1 MKNNW
6 QKVKLGDIC
15 GYSRS
20 RIPISEV
27 NLHNYVSTEN
37 LLKERGGK
45 IIAGKIPEQSNFYEY
60 NKGCTLV
67 SNIRPYFKKI
77 WFADIRGGCSND
89 VLVYTPN
96 KGINDKWLYYLLSQD
111 SFFDFVMSGAK
122 GTKMP
127 RGDKSQ
133 IMKFSVALPP
143 LDEQKKIAEIL
154 SALDDKIELNNKI
167 NRNLE
172 AQAQAIF
179 KSWFIDFEPF
189 GGSRPKR
196 WKIGNLLD
204 IATYLNGI
212 SMQKYKPGK
221 GISFLPVLK
230 IRELRQGYCDKDSD
244 ICSTEIGNEFII
256 DDGDIV
262 FSWSGTLLINIWC
275 AGKCG
280 LNQHLFKVFSK
291 KYDKWFYYL
300 WTKHYLT
307 KFIHIAS
314 GKATTMGHIKR
325 EDLEKAKVLIPS
337 KEEYLYLSRIMSPII
352 NKMIQ
357 NRLESVN
364 IVQLRN
370 MLLPK
375 LMSGEIL
382 IS

>member
-143 LDEQKKIAEIL
+143 LDEQRKIAGIL

-189 GGSRPKR
+189 KNGRFIDSELGKIPEG
-196 WKIGNLLD
+196 WKISKLSELCEIITKGTTPTTLKRSFKN
-204 IATYLNGI
+204 
-212 SMQKYKPGK
+212 K
-221 GISFLPVLK
+221 GINFIKAETISINHLIDRTKLAFIDIQTYEPLSRSQLK
-230 IRELRQGYCDKDSD
+230 PFDILFTIAGTIGRFTIVPPDIIPANTNQAIAIIRCKD
-244 ICSTEIGNEFII
+244 IY
-256 DDGDIV
+256 
-262 FSWSGTLLINIWC
+262 TLLVYSMFLYGN
-275 AGKCG
+275 
-280 LNQHLFKVFSK
+280 HLTYFNSKVV
-291 KYDKWFYYL
+291 
-300 WTKHYLT
+300 H
-307 KFIHIAS
+307 A
-314 GKATTMGHIKR
+314 
-325 EDLEKAKVLIPS
+325 VQPN
-337 KEEYLYLSRIMSPII
+337 LSLSTIGSLP
-352 NKMIQ
+352 MI
-357 NRLESVN
+357 LPPK
-364 IVQLRN
+364 QL
-370 MLLPK
+370 
-375 LMSGEIL
+375 
-382 IS
+382 